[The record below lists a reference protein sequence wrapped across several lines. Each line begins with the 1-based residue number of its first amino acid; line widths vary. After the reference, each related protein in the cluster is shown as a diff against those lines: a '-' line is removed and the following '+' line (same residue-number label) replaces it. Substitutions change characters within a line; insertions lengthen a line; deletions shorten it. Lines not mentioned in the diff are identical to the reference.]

1 MADPTG
7 TPAPQ
12 PKPEPLAMPPS
23 SEPKISKPQQEP
35 LAQPEAKPLAER
47 LKGWLDAL
55 LVADVFLVI
64 GAALWFGL
72 AVLLH
77 SRGVEAP
84 LQLFERLWQPLFLPA
99 ISLLMAAAI
108 VSGLLGWW
116 RR

>member
-1 MADPTG
+1 MADPKG
-7 TPAPQ
+7 SPPAPQMEPQ
-12 PKPEPLAMPPS
+12 PKPEP
-23 SEPKISKPQQEP
+23 EPEPQ
-35 LAQPEAKPLAER
+35 PLAER
-47 LKGWLDAL
+47 LKGWLDNV

-108 VSGLLGWW
+108 FSGVLGWW
-116 RR
+116 RRRGQR

>member
-1 MADPTG
+1 MADPKG
-7 TPAPQ
+7 SPPAPQ
-12 PKPEPLAMPPS
+12 PELQ
-23 SEPKISKPQQEP
+23 PQP
-35 LAQPEAKPLAER
+35 QPERQPQPLAER
-47 LKGWLDAL
+47 LKGWLDNV

-108 VSGLLGWW
+108 FSGVLGWW
-116 RR
+116 RRRGQR

>member
-1 MADPTG
+1 MADPKG
-7 TPAPQ
+7 SPPAPQ
-12 PKPEPLAMPPS
+12 PELQPQPQPE
-23 SEPKISKPQQEP
+23 
-35 LAQPEAKPLAER
+35 PEAKPLAER
-47 LKGWLDAL
+47 LKGWLDNV

-77 SRGVEAP
+77 SRAVEAP

-108 VSGLLGWW
+108 FSGVLGWW
-116 RR
+116 RWRGQR